1 MRIVDHLDQQATL
14 HLNSPPADVQ
24 DIRTELKSNN
34 RRTLATLAAVALAGL
49 ATALLL
55 LPQPPSTIPL
65 LAPAASALLIVASLA
80 LLWRGLLAPTR

>member
-55 LPQPPSTIPL
+55 LPQSVTALPL
-65 LAPAASALLIVASLA
+65 LAPAVAALLILTSLA
-80 LLWRGLLAPTR
+80 LLWRALLAPAR